1 MRLPLP
7 FLQCVHSD
15 ASLLAADVDTEVVG
29 GSDSLGGSAV
39 ETALCV
45 CRSACGMLCVC
56 CGAVTGWRGHRCWS
70 SAATCS
76 CPRRHSTVP
85 PPGSRRW
92 VVARDSTGTAVRRAA
107 GSSVCPARRST
118 AFRNPSPNQTHTRA
132 HPFNGHFPGPPR
144 WAGEHER

>member
-45 CRSACGMLCVC
+45 CRSACCVY
-56 CGAVTGWRGHRCWS
+56 
-70 SAATCS
+70 AAAPS
-76 CPRRHSTVP
+76 LAD
-85 PPGSRRW
+85 
-92 VVARDSTGTAVRRAA
+92 VATAA
-107 GSSVCPARRST
+107 GA
-118 AFRNPSPNQTHTRA
+118 
-132 HPFNGHFPGPPR
+132 
-144 WAGEHER
+144 